1 MAQICI
7 TNLLAWAQLISNAN
21 QYWTIENTAVKGNN
35 IRGSKYAAKTTIPC
49 SSDNIANTL
58 STRSCDQ
65 WLRKWIRYHQ
75 EQSWGKYSEDDI
87 LNVFEGGKKKMVL
100 ISEIAILMN
109 WSSSYKSMVTAKA
122 SCAQH
127 YSRQTQQWCTAR
139 RLVHPG
145 HSYAMFPFS
154 CSVIIHI
161 QE

>member
-87 LNVFEGGKKKMVL
+87 LNVFEGGKKEDGSDFWNCNTDELKLVL
-100 ISEIAILMN
+100 QILGYCQSEL
-109 WSSSYKSMVTAKA
+109 
-122 SCAQH
+122 
-127 YSRQTQQWCTAR
+127 CTALQQTDPTMMYCQTASSPWT
-139 RLVHPG
+139 LVCHV
-145 HSYAMFPFS
+145 S
-154 CSVIIHI
+154 I
-161 QE
+161 QL